1 MSDVLGG
8 DRIDL
13 TNEETLAKVDEETR
27 NPTKKRRLSEADAL
41 RAAIG
46 VDAVD
51 AESGSSKRQSG
62 RLAQVAAANE
72 VNGLKAAL
80 SEAESVQSKLFKKLE
95 QVEKR
100 ADQAEDELRE
110 YKRSSAASAG
120 ISKKSSAASQVKKQ
134 KGIIERLQQM
144 NKEQRTKLKEQKV
157 ELTTLR
163 KSAST
168 RERQPDADTDAS
180 AQEGSATGW
189 AEVPPTAVPSCG
201 TFGTGT
207 LP

>member
-46 VDAVD
+46 FDAVD

-80 SEAESVQSKLFKKLE
+80 SEADGDRFNDPADRSGAFDGALVQNTS
-95 QVEKR
+95 R
-100 ADQAEDELRE
+100 N
-110 YKRSSAASAG
+110 G
-120 ISKKSSAASQVKKQ
+120 
-134 KGIIERLQQM
+134 
-144 NKEQRTKLKEQKV
+144 
-157 ELTTLR
+157 
-163 KSAST
+163 
-168 RERQPDADTDAS
+168 
-180 AQEGSATGW
+180 
-189 AEVPPTAVPSCG
+189 
-201 TFGTGT
+201 
-207 LP
+207 